1 MKTIEVEITHRDPD
15 ILNQK
20 VADYYRGYHPM
31 GYDNERKVWVCKLTR
46 LESCD

>member
-1 MKTIEVEITHRDPD
+1 MTPT

-20 VADYYRGYHPM
+20 VSDYYRGYHPM
-31 GYDNERKVWVCKLTR
+31 GYDTRIKGPAYYDDERKVWVCKLTR